1 MHNHCLIS
9 YNDKFIFKNIECN
22 QHLLRDIK
30 KNTDNT
36 LPKTR
41 RWSEQL
47 MELISETIHHRN
59 QGEHVRDDGSG
70 FIPEY
75 INEFR
80 SKVDKLLLQGE
91 DENQKL
97 PESCWYRNKELSV
110 INHIR
115 KFFDIYFMWLGD
127 FSFPI
132 ANNLSEG
139 SLRGIKVKRKISR
152 QFKNINYAGY
162 FVALGSYLETCRRNN
177 INEFHTL
184 ERLCEVL
191 KTDRQQSVSH

>member
-1 MHNHCLIS
+1 
-9 YNDKFIFKNIECN
+9 
-22 QHLLRDIK
+22 
-30 KNTDNT
+30 
-36 LPKTR
+36 
-41 RWSEQL
+41 
-47 MELISETIHHRN
+47 
-59 QGEHVRDDGSG
+59 
-70 FIPEY
+70 
-75 INEFR
+75 
-80 SKVDKLLLQGE
+80 
-91 DENQKL
+91 
-97 PESCWYRNKELSV
+97 
-110 INHIR
+110 
-115 KFFDIYFMWLGD
+115 MWLGD

-191 KTDRQQSVSH
+191 KTDRQQSVTH